1 MSLSQMDEKD
11 KCLPAADLKDPGN
24 GKSNEQKP
32 ESPKRANDAAT
43 KRREVTLAK
52 PHRHRGV
59 LYQPGDTIELRPD
72 QAERLKK
79 QGVIR

>member
-1 MSLSQMDEKD
+1 MDEKE
-11 KCLPAADLKDPGN
+11 KAQSVAELKDPGN
-24 GKSNEQKP
+24 GKPPPDTKFKSET
-32 ESPKRANDAAT
+32 PKRI
-43 KRREVTLAK
+43 EVKLAK

>member
-1 MSLSQMDEKD
+1 MDEKEND
-11 KCLPAADLKDPGN
+11 LSAAEPKDPGN
-24 GKSNEQKP
+24 GKSKPDIKFKP
-32 ESPKRANDAAT
+32 ETPKRI
-43 KRREVTLAK
+43 EVKLAK
-52 PHRHRGV
+52 PHRHRGI